1 MTVVAL
7 TIAIALQPPPH
18 IRIVYRRSD
27 PNKTELMAK
36 HVRKGSKEL
45 AIHEYLRTRRS
56 QSTHV
61 IRLIEAVPS
70 ANGDWLILPK
80 LQSIRDQRLMNSGG
94 VAGLVRLGWGLVKG
108 LGYLHEHKLAH
119 RDIKP
124 DNLVCDDNLCL
135 RIIDFDLA
143 IQVEDE
149 DTEIAEYC
157 GTEEWTAPEMGE
169 EDGPTPMHSPIKADR
184 WSCGRVILR
193 HIMVG
198 KGDRLSTFADQLM
211 AKDPQERPSLVEWH
225 KVFAPPLSDPP
236 ITLKDRYRRDIV
248 EVDGIS
254 EKPPDAKKRRLEQ
267 SDQPVLSGSLAS
279 RLMSEVF

>member
-1 MTVVAL
+1 VPTVFKSRCGTWEL
-7 TIAIALQPPPH
+7 IGKPPPH

-27 PNKTELMAK
+27 PNKTELIAK
-36 HVRKGSKEL
+36 HVRKGSKEP
-45 AIHEYLRTRRS
+45 AIYEYLCTRRS
-56 QSTHV
+56 QSPHV

-70 ANGDWLILPK
+70 ANGEWLILPK
-80 LQSIRDQRLMNSGG
+80 LRSIRDQRLMSSGG
-94 VAGLVRLGWGLVKG
+94 VAGLVRLGWGLIKG
-108 LGYLHEHKLAH
+108 LGYLHEHRLAH

-124 DNLVCDDNLCL
+124 DNLVCDDGLCL

-198 KGDRLSTFADQLM
+198 LVGTTGDPRLFKFANSLM
-211 AKDPQERPSLVEWH
+211 AKDPQERPSLVEWQ
-225 KVFAPPLSDPP
+225 KFAKPNVAL
-236 ITLKDRYRRDIV
+236 
-248 EVDGIS
+248 
-254 EKPPDAKKRRLEQ
+254 PPDAKKRRLEQ
-267 SDQPVLSGSLAS
+267 SDQPELISAS
-279 RLMSEVF
+279 STDE